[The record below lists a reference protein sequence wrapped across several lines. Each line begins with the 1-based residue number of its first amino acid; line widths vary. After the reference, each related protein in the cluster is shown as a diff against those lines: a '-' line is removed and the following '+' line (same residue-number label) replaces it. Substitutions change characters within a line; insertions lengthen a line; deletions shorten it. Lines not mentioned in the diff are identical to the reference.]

1 MRTGGSV
8 LVVDGPEA
16 LDRVLQRPPVFSAL
30 RLPPGSPAAELE
42 GRLNAAYLACG
53 CELAR
58 VSALTGLLLA
68 TGLAVIAWPGDAG
81 WTVWRSAATG
91 LAGLAGFGVFGLA
104 GERLALHRARRRLIA
119 LVAEL
124 SSRLGGPDSAK
135 VRSDPSG
142 KPPAGQPV

>member
-1 MRTGGSV
+1 M

-53 CELAR
+53 CKLAR
-58 VSALTGLLLA
+58 VSALAGLVLA

-104 GERLALHRARRRLIA
+104 GERLALHWARRRLIA

-135 VRSDPSG
+135 ARSDPSG